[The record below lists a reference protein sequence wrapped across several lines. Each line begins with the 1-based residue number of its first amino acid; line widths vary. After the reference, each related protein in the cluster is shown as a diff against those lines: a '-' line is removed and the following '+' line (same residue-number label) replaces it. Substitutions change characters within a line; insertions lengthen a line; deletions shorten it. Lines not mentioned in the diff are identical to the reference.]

1 MAAERAHPVPS
12 AARRRPRLVSPVA
25 RAGGI
30 SPLYLPYISLH
41 LPYISPRSP
50 LSLPWPAQ
58 VAYLPYISP
67 ISPLYLPIPPWPAQ
81 VAELQLSS
89 GDMYEWGLMHK
100 LLVSYTRL
108 VQRTVTDLVPKAITH
123 RLVDTALHKLRHL
136 AAPPPRV
143 ASSARE
149 QVTPPRVASPPPPRR
164 HPHFA
169 HAEAQRV
176 CTCSGT
182 CYMRMR
188 MRM

>member
-1 MAAERAHPVPS
+1 MEPAESTSDSAEDADRSAGAGVEWLRSGPAPSPPPPAA
-12 AARRRPRLVSPVA
+12 AARGSSV
-25 RAGGI
+25 
-30 SPLYLPYISLH
+30 
-41 LPYISPRSP
+41 
-50 LSLPWPAQ
+50 
-58 VAYLPYISP
+58 
-67 ISPLYLPIPPWPAQ
+67 PWPAQ

-143 ASSARE
+143 ASGARE
-149 QVTPPRVASPPPPRR
+149 QVTPPLVASPPPPRR

>member
-41 LPYISPRSP
+41 LPYISP
-50 LSLPWPAQ
+50 
-58 VAYLPYISP
+58 
-67 ISPLYLPIPPWPAQ
+67 ISPLYLPWPAQ

-149 QVTPPRVASPPPPRR
+149 QVTPPLVASPPPPRR

>member
-1 MAAERAHPVPS
+1 MEWLRSGPAPS
-12 AARRRPRLVSPVA
+12 PPPPAAARGSSV
-25 RAGGI
+25 
-30 SPLYLPYISLH
+30 
-41 LPYISPRSP
+41 
-50 LSLPWPAQ
+50 PWPAQ

-67 ISPLYLPIPPWPAQ
+67 ISPLYLPWPAQ

-149 QVTPPRVASPPPPRR
+149 QVTPPLVASPPPPRR

>member
-12 AARRRPRLVSPVA
+12 AARRRRPRLVSPVA

-30 SPLYLPYISLH
+30 SPLYLPYISL
-41 LPYISPRSP
+41 
-50 LSLPWPAQ
+50 
-58 VAYLPYISP
+58 
-67 ISPLYLPIPPWPAQ
+67 ISPLYLPISPWPAQ

-136 AAPPPRV
+136 AAPPP
-143 ASSARE
+143 A
-149 QVTPPRVASPPPPRR
+149 
-164 HPHFA
+164 
-169 HAEAQRV
+169 
-176 CTCSGT
+176 
-182 CYMRMR
+182 
-188 MRM
+188 

>member
-1 MAAERAHPVPS
+1 
-12 AARRRPRLVSPVA
+12 
-25 RAGGI
+25 
-30 SPLYLPYISLH
+30 
-41 LPYISPRSP
+41 
-50 LSLPWPAQ
+50 
-58 VAYLPYISP
+58 
-67 ISPLYLPIPPWPAQ
+67 
-81 VAELQLSS
+81 
-89 GDMYEWGLMHK
+89 MYEWGLMHK

-143 ASSARE
+143 ASGARQ
-149 QVTPPRVASPPPPRR
+149 QVTPPLVASPRPPRR

-169 HAEAQRV
+169 HAEAQRG
-176 CTCSGT
+176 CTCCGT